1 MIATVC
7 SHSSKKPKKLTTVM
21 VSSRQPLH
29 PFALASDLVRPYR
42 RALDWKV
49 LCS

>member
-21 VSSRQPLH
+21 VSPRQPLH
-29 PFALASDLVRPYR
+29 PFGLRSDLVLPYR
-42 RALDWKV
+42 LALEWKV